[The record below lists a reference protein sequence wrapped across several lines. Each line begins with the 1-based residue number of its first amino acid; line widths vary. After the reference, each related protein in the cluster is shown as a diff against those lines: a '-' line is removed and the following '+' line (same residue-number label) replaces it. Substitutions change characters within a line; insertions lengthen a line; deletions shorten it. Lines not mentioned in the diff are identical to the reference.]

1 MMYHGTSNTDPKL
14 IYTSEEGFD
23 MKYSAQG
30 MWGHANYFAKNS
42 EYSNSYAYRHP
53 SGNRQMFVATVLIG
67 DTIILASDRNL
78 RMPPTNPTT
87 GKPHDS
93 VQGHTGG
100 SDVIM
105 VYSNKKVY
113 PQYLLT
119 YS

>member
-1 MMYHGTSNTDPKL
+1 
-14 IYTSEEGFD
+14 
-23 MKYSAQG
+23 
-30 MWGHANYFAKNS
+30 MWGYANYFAKNS
-42 EYSNSYAYRHP
+42 SYSNNYAHTLP
-53 SGNRQMFVATVLIG
+53 GGKRQMFVATVLIG
-67 DTIILASDRNL
+67 DTIIL
-78 RMPPTNPTT
+78 PPNGNIKFPPPNPAT

-105 VYSNKKVY
+105 VYSNKKAY